1 MPIYSFHVSRNQIVE
16 IVICADSFD
25 TARNQLDS
33 GFYTGK
39 QTEVL
44 SEEITN
50 DDIISIDGLDP
61 LENADFKKWSTT

>member
-1 MPIYSFHVSRNQIVE
+1 MPIYTFHVSRNQIVE

-25 TARNQLDS
+25 TARKQLDS
-33 GFYTGK
+33 GLYTGK

-44 SEEITN
+44 SEEITS
-50 DDIISIDGLDP
+50 DDVISIDGLDP